1 MLFAEVFDSR
11 ANLLQHLACLG
22 HPLFMPSSKL
32 RRIGKWPVQ
41 PRGYTR
47 EHRATLRFGFTA
59 NRNYVRKQ
67 LPRFE
72 DIKNRLR
79 PGARDVDPDFLKRF
93 DRQRVE
99 CSRFESGALSLKK
112 FAANSVEKGCGHLAA
127 RAVMGANEQDVFL
140 HKQMLSQREDQSKRR
155 LQVSQERHILTG
167 RLTRIVV
174 PFPGSLSASTCP
186 PWSCAMCF
194 TIARPSPVPR
204 MLSAVRALSTR

>member
-1 MLFAEVFDSR
+1 MLFAEGFDPR
-11 ANLLQHLACLG
+11 ENLLQHLSCSG
-22 HPLFMPSSKL
+22 HLLLMRSSKL

-41 PRGYTR
+41 PFGYPR
-47 EHRATLRFGFTA
+47 EHWTTFRFGFTA

-67 LPRFE
+67 LPRFG

-167 RLTRIVV
+167 RITRIVV
-174 PFPGSLSASTCP
+174 PLLISLSASTRP
-186 PWSCAMCF
+186 P
-194 TIARPSPVPR
+194 
-204 MLSAVRALSTR
+204 